1 MKLKPGLIFLMIAI
15 SFNWSCSST
24 KGSKKT
30 DSKGHPTPDQT
41 PPDQTPTP
49 IKNPL
54 VVLSYN
60 ICWECMTHSS
70 QGTAGS
76 LGAKCNFIDAPLN
89 QTTLCA
95 KNMAQLIEAI
105 PGQSRIKGYDFIAFQ
120 EAARWEQIKKHAP
133 NSFQNL
139 KGEAFK
145 RNVDEFVT
153 FYDQTKYT
161 LKHRIDDGFRPNS
174 RPFQILVFKENIIF
188 VNLHNCHGACVS
200 ESFIDSH
207 LSRALMANLNP
218 TQIASL
224 QSFRIIIAGDFNDH
238 QAGGKI
244 KSFQPFK
251 TAGLNT
257 TVSMKNHLDTCCST
271 STPWTGS
278 MGGDYIMDS
287 ESGSQISIPESYD
300 KTKPHSDHLP
310 VLGILTSKNQ

>member
-1 MKLKPGLIFLMIAI
+1 MTQSPETKRPMKLKAGLIFLMIAI

-145 RNVDEFVT
+145 RNVDEFA
-153 FYDQTKYT
+153 F
-161 LKHRIDDGFRPNS
+161 
-174 RPFQILVFKENIIF
+174 VFINEQRTEG
-188 VNLHNCHGACVS
+188 HG
-200 ESFIDSH
+200 
-207 LSRALMANLNP
+207 RR
-218 TQIASL
+218 TQFL
-224 QSFRIIIAGDFNDH
+224 LR
-238 QAGGKI
+238 
-244 KSFQPFK
+244 
-251 TAGLNT
+251 
-257 TVSMKNHLDTCCST
+257 
-271 STPWTGS
+271 
-278 MGGDYIMDS
+278 
-287 ESGSQISIPESYD
+287 
-300 KTKPHSDHLP
+300 
-310 VLGILTSKNQ
+310 